1 MVQLCFQFSLH
12 DIGALGRAKADSLRI
27 NFDSQHTTF
36 SKSNADWFL
45 CSSMPVAGFRPFLS
59 QGDLARR
66 RQIAQP

>member
-1 MVQLCFQFSLH
+1 MNGPTLFSVFIARH
-12 DIGALGRAKADSLRI
+12 RSTWKADSLRI

-45 CSSMPVAGFRPFLS
+45 SSSMPVAGFRPFLS